1 MNNDKTF
8 DPLTQASTADIPEP
22 ANDDAPLDFAFYGPM
37 GDISAMRRLNAI

>member
-22 ANDDAPLDFAFYGPM
+22 ANDDAPLELCLLRTHGGYF
-37 GDISAMRRLNAI
+37 AMRRLNAI